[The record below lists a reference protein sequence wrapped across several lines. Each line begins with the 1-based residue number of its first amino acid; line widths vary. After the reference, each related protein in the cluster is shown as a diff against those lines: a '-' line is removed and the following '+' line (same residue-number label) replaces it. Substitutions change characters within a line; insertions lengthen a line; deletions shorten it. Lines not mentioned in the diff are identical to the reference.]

1 MGNKIS
7 IPFIFSAA
15 IVSGAG
21 YFISTLPVYAAG
33 FVEDSTL
40 TGAFYYWQRQR
51 DRKEL
56 TPTAE
61 HYGQYRANLHH
72 STLNTSLDYQSG
84 YAADFI
90 GLDLAVFGAVELAN
104 SGPAAPNE
112 IGFSDARTRWDEEWS
127 GDKSGASIYKAAV
140 KLKWSDYWLRAGY
153 LQPSGQT
160 LLAPHWSFLPGTYR
174 GLESGAKYDF
184 STAGELSFSYMWSDY
199 YKAPWYQHMYNFR
212 KADGKTGIPY
222 LHSIGVKYDFKNNL
236 VLEGAFGQAAHY
248 MDQYFAKLSWA
259 FPLGEN
265 DLRTSYQ
272 FYGAQDKERGGASNP
287 NDVYDGLAWLQALTL
302 GYTLGPVDLRL
313 EGTWVKAEGNQG
325 YFLQRM
331 TPGYASSN
339 GRLDI
344 WWDQRSDWNANGEK
358 AVFVGAMLDL
368 SPWQLAGWKV
378 GASYAWGWDAKPS
391 TNPAW
396 DQQQRLKESAWS
408 LDLAYQIQQGR
419 LKETT
424 FKLHY
429 TQYDNHTNIPSYE
442 GGYSNI
448 FQDEKDVKFMVIA
461 PFTVF

>member
-174 GLESGAKYDF
+174 GFESGAKYDF

-199 YKAPWYQHMYNFR
+199 YKAPGINTCITSAKPMARQASLIYTPSALNMTS
-212 KADGKTGIPY
+212 KT
-222 LHSIGVKYDFKNNL
+222 
-236 VLEGAFGQAAHY
+236 
-248 MDQYFAKLSWA
+248 
-259 FPLGEN
+259 
-265 DLRTSYQ
+265 
-272 FYGAQDKERGGASNP
+272 
-287 NDVYDGLAWLQALTL
+287 
-302 GYTLGPVDLRL
+302 
-313 EGTWVKAEGNQG
+313 
-325 YFLQRM
+325 
-331 TPGYASSN
+331 
-339 GRLDI
+339 I
-344 WWDQRSDWNANGEK
+344 WC
-358 AVFVGAMLDL
+358 
-368 SPWQLAGWKV
+368 WKV
-378 GASYAWGWDAKPS
+378 HSA
-391 TNPAW
+391 
-396 DQQQRLKESAWS
+396 RLLTIWINILPNSPGLS
-408 LDLAYQIQQGR
+408 L
-419 LKETT
+419 
-424 FKLHY
+424 
-429 TQYDNHTNIPSYE
+429 
-442 GGYSNI
+442 
-448 FQDEKDVKFMVIA
+448 
-461 PFTVF
+461 